1 MKFLV
6 KGLSTSGAVTRV
18 DIDAGDAAEARRIA
32 LAQGLTVLALRPAN
46 LLGNLRP
53 KARSNFAIELFSRE
67 LISLLDTG
75 LSLVEAIETLSEQE
89 QKSAGGAVLE
99 ELRRQLYRGQ
109 SLSYA
114 LEQAPQHFPE
124 LYVVTVRAAEET
136 GDIKEALTRYLD
148 YHAQVDRVRRRI
160 VSASIYPI
168 LLVSIGGLVTLF
180 MLFYVV
186 PKFSSIYEGMGS
198 NLPFLTQLLIQWG
211 QLIKTHALA
220 TLLGLVIVAGGI
232 GITVTRPEFK
242 RWVGSRLWAIPAIG
256 DRLRT
261 YELARFYRTLG
272 MLLKS
277 GMPLPR
283 AIDMSGALLS
293 PVLRNGLEQAAR
305 EIREGDPVSRAFQKQ
320 GLTTPIARRLLG
332 VGERSGRMPE
342 MVDRIASF
350 YEDELTRWVDWFM
363 LLFEPALMIVIGA
376 IIGVILVLLYLPI
389 FELAENV
396 K

>member
-6 KGLSTSGAVTRV
+6 KALSAAGAVVRV

-32 LAQGLTVLALRPAN
+32 LGQGLNVLALRPAN
-46 LLGNLRP
+46 PLGNFRP
-53 KARSNFAIELFSRE
+53 RARSNFAIELFSRE

-89 QKSAGGAVLE
+89 QRSAGGAVLE

-109 SLSYA
+109 SFSYA

-136 GDIKEALTRYLD
+136 GDIKEALGRYLD

-211 QLIKTHALA
+211 QLIKTHAVV
-220 TLLGLVIVAGGI
+220 TLLGLVFIAGTI
-232 GITVTRPEFK
+232 GITVTRPQFK
-242 RWVGSRLWAIPAIG
+242 RWLGSRLWAIPAIG

-293 PVLRNGLEQAAR
+293 PVLRNGLERAAR

-363 LLFEPALMIVIGA
+363 LLFEPALMVVIGA
-376 IIGVILVLLYLPI
+376 IIGLILVLLYLPI